1 MTIDQSLLV
10 DLSGEEVKRVKRLFE
25 RGVTIPPQPRV
36 LIELQD
42 ALARGVADVRT
53 LSHII
58 AQDPGVAAA
67 LFKVVQSPAFR
78 GFQPFP
84 SLSRVLQAIGLQQTA
99 NILRAIAMTS
109 SLPAKHNRKA
119 FEAYWTR
126 SLAIAELAM
135 LVADERVTVCNI
147 FPDQAY
153 LAGVFHDCGVP
164 VLMQRF
170 STYCKTMHLEEP
182 GRWANLAEEDAR
194 FNADHCVVGYLVGKH
209 WKLPGF
215 ISDAIRYHHEIGRL
229 EMHAARTMVAILQ
242 LAIQLYHQDLRLTN
256 PEWDGIR
263 QEVLDELGLGSDSLP
278 ELSDIVLERYH
289 KVIS

>member
-1 MTIDQSLLV
+1 
-10 DLSGEEVKRVKRLFE
+10 
-25 RGVTIPPQPRV
+25 
-36 LIELQD
+36 
-42 ALARGVADVRT
+42 
-53 LSHII
+53 
-58 AQDPGVAAA
+58 
-67 LFKVVQSPAFR
+67 
-78 GFQPFP
+78 
-84 SLSRVLQAIGLQQTA
+84 
-99 NILRAIAMTS
+99 
-109 SLPAKHNRKA
+109 
-119 FEAYWTR
+119 
-126 SLAIAELAM
+126 
-135 LVADERVTVCNI
+135 
-147 FPDQAY
+147 
-153 LAGVFHDCGVP
+153 
-164 VLMQRF
+164 
-170 STYCKTMHLEEP
+170 MHLDEP

>member
-78 GFQPFP
+78 GFQPFT

-147 FPDQAY
+147 SPDQAY

-164 VLMQRF
+164 VLMHRFAVGAWALGESGRRRCTFQRR
-170 STYCKTMHLEEP
+170 SLCRWLSRRQALE
-182 GRWANLAEEDAR
+182 
-194 FNADHCVVGYLVGKH
+194 
-209 WKLPGF
+209 
-215 ISDAIRYHHEIGRL
+215 
-229 EMHAARTMVAILQ
+229 AARI
-242 LAIQLYHQDLRLTN
+242 H
-256 PEWDGIR
+256 
-263 QEVLDELGLGSDSLP
+263 
-278 ELSDIVLERYH
+278 
-289 KVIS
+289 

>member
-10 DLSGEEVKRVKRLFE
+10 DLSGEEVKGVKRLFE

-42 ALARGVADVRT
+42 ALARGVADVRI

-58 AQDPGVAAA
+58 AQDPSVAAA

-78 GFQPFP
+78 GFQPFT

-119 FEAYWTR
+119 FEAYWAR

-135 LVADERVTVCNI
+135 LVADERVCRQILINLMSNAVKFTPEGGKVIIKATKTEGAVAISIQDTGIGIPSRDIEKLGRPFEQVENQFTKSKGGSGLGLAISKSFIELHNGSLGIRSAVGQGTEVTV
-147 FPDQAY
+147 
-153 LAGVFHDCGVP
+153 
-164 VLMQRF
+164 
-170 STYCKTMHLEEP
+170 
-182 GRWANLAEEDAR
+182 
-194 FNADHCVVGYLVGKH
+194 
-209 WKLPGF
+209 KLP
-215 ISDAIRYHHEIGRL
+215 DR
-229 EMHAARTMVAILQ
+229 AA
-242 LAIQLYHQDLRLTN
+242 
-256 PEWDGIR
+256 
-263 QEVLDELGLGSDSLP
+263 
-278 ELSDIVLERYH
+278 
-289 KVIS
+289 